1 VPAEQAI
8 VAYLDSV
15 LSLTG
20 GVNLFEGPAP
30 ESPPEE
36 ILAVTQY
43 DAQEAED
50 RIMAGSLVDQQ
61 AVWPCQIQ
69 VMARSADKNTAQ
81 ARAIAAFDA
90 LDNLGPVTLSGV
102 TYHSVECSEPFN
114 LGQDATHSWRWA
126 FNATVRKGRG

>member
-8 VAYLDSV
+8 VAYLDTV
-15 LSLTG
+15 LTETAG
-20 GVNLFEGPAP
+20 TNLFEGPMP
-30 ESPPEE
+30 ETPEDC
-36 ILAVTQY
+36 IAVTQY

-50 RIMAGSLVDQQ
+50 RIMAGSLVNQQ

-69 VMARSADKNTAQ
+69 VMARSASKNTAQ

-114 LGQDATHSWRWA
+114 LGQDVTHSWRWA